1 MQSRVLLHCYM
12 HQVPARRNA
21 SVDMK
26 KFQSCLVTAQVAY
39 LLVNVQGL
47 IVTDVSPGWQ
57 VLFGAAET

>member
-1 MQSRVLLHCYM
+1 M